1 VIRFSTLAST
11 HPAESAVLVV
21 EGGSGWLG
29 KAPASLGEQWVAA
42 RQRVPIPQ
50 RQSTRTPVDSRSIAV
65 RSATGFAAALLQGR
79 DVAELLPDRIRA
91 LSSRGELS
99 WFAEPPL
106 SD

>member
-21 EGGSGWLG
+21 EGGSGLG
-29 KAPASLGEQWVAA
+29 KAPASPGEQWVAA
-42 RQRVPIPQ
+42 RQRVPIPP

-79 DVAELLPDRIRA
+79 DVAELLSDRIRA